1 MSSTWKYKNW
11 IAASWDRLSPGRH
24 ILLGVEQW
32 IFREQSP
39 HQEVAIA
46 RVPEFGRGLFLNG
59 VVQFLELDEFIYH
72 EHLAIPPLLF
82 HPSPRRVLIQGG
94 GDGLALREVL
104 RDPRVEEVVL
114 VDIDAVVIEACR
126 EHLPDLHKKSFDD
139 PRAQIRVQDIVSF
152 LSDAPGHFD
161 VVLGDL
167 LDVYDPAAL
176 SLYTE
181 VLRRTRDVL
190 AAGAIVCMFGE
201 LAQPSYRVTPLYVD
215 LAKSFRH
222 VEMHRATIDS
232 FGGDYGFILASDE
245 VSFRE
250 VPPAILRDCA
260 DNLRGSLQAL
270 VPEHFPSA
278 FYLPPYLLKH
288 LREALHSES
297 YTPRSPKQAPT
308 WIFPDNV
315 S

>member
-24 ILLGVEQW
+24 ILLGIEQW
-32 IFREQSP
+32 IFREHSP
-39 HQEVAIA
+39 YQEVAIA
-46 RVPEFGRGLFLNG
+46 RVPEFGRGLFLDG

-72 EHLAIPPLLF
+72 EHLAVPPLLF

-114 VDIDAVVIEACR
+114 VDIDAVVVEACR
-126 EHLPDLHKKSFDD
+126 KHLPDLHNGSFDD
-139 PRAQIRVQDIVSF
+139 PRAQIRIEDILSF
-152 LSDAPGHFD
+152 LSDPPGQFD

-167 LDVYDPAAL
+167 IDVYDPAAL
-176 SLYTE
+176 GLYAK
-181 VLRRTRDVL
+181 VLQLTRGVL
-190 AAGAIVCMFGE
+190 APGAVVCFFGE
-201 LAQPSYRVTPLYVD
+201 LAHPSYRVTPLYVG

-232 FGGDYGFILASDE
+232 FGGEYGFILASDE
-245 VSFRE
+245 VIFRE
-250 VPPAILRDCA
+250 VSPTILRNCA
-260 DNLRGSLQAL
+260 DNLRGSLRAL
-270 VPEHFPSA
+270 VPEGFPGA

-288 LREALHSES
+288 LREALQSDA
-297 YTPRSPKQAPT
+297 YAPRSPKETPS